1 MTPLIKSIIKYATLI
16 IVTAILTF
24 FVANSCNK
32 PDTTFQDNQ
41 IEQLNEAVV
50 KEKAKVQLAD
60 DSIKTLK
67 VKNEELKKDSDKL
80 VETAKQLIRE
90 KKTNQLL
97 RALLANQNPD
107 SSYWYSNDTLTQT
120 ENDSIAVRLAQCAL
134 MPEIIQNQVKQ
145 LELFDFKVKGLED
158 IISLKDLTI
167 ESLEQ
172 KVIAIDPA
180 WYDNF
185 STGVIATLIAEGLVI
200 IAWVLLQ

>member
-1 MTPLIKSIIKYATLI
+1 MTPLLKSIIKYATLI
-16 IVTAILTF
+16 IVTAILTSF
-24 FVANSCNK
+24 IWKSCNGR
-32 PDTTFQDNQ
+32 DTTFQDNQ

-50 KEKAKVQLAD
+50 KEQAKVQLAD
-60 DSIKTLK
+60 DSIKVLK

-120 ENDSIAVRLAQCAL
+120 ENDSLALRLAECAK
-134 MPEIIQNQVKQ
+134 MPKIIQNQVKQ
-145 LELFDFKVKGLED
+145 LELFDFKVRGLQD

-167 ESLEQ
+167 ESLEN
-172 KVIAIDPA
+172 KVLAIDQPFWDSFEIGA
-180 WYDNF
+180 LAVIV
-185 STGVIATLIAEGLVI
+185 GELIIATVI
-200 IAWVLLQ
+200 ILLQ